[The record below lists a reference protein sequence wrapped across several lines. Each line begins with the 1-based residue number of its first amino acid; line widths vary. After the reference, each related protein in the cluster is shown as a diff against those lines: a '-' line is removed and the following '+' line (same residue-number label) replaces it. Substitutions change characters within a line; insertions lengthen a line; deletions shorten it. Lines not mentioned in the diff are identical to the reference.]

1 MEPFG
6 LIFIFKHDAHPRRRQ
21 VGIEMI
27 NHKPIILYTHFLN
40 FTIRNR
46 PISVQ
51 DELLPNI
58 HLIIKLIHKI
68 ALGHLNS
75 AEK

>member
-1 MEPFG
+1 MEPCCFI
-6 LIFIFKHDAHPRRRQ
+6 LIFKHNTHPRRRQ

-27 NHKPIILYTHFLN
+27 NHEPIILYTHFLN
-40 FTIRNR
+40 FTIRNG

-51 DELLPNI
+51 DELLPNM